1 MTDGVIERITRIT
14 HTTHTTQRRVI
25 IQRVAGAVA
34 VLWAAVTVTFIALQ
48 LIPGDIAAIM
58 AGQSSYEGLEDA
70 IRKEWNLDQP
80 WHVQYF
86 HYVARVFTGDFGRS
100 YVKREDVSVILGQ
113 SIGPTIQLALAAG
126 LLAVVSAIVV
136 SLLTAGRNGPLRS
149 FFIGFELLVNSIP
162 VFWSGLVLLIAFS
175 VKIQLFPISGAD
187 GLVSLVLPAIVLALP
202 TFGLLSQVLREA
214 MERSLEQP
222 FALTALSRGISP
234 LRLRTHHALRHGLV
248 PAVTLAGWL
257 IGHLLGGAV
266 ITETVF
272 SRPGLGTTTLQA
284 VLGKDV
290 PVVFAVV
297 LIVALV
303 YVVTSALVDIS
314 YSIIDPRTKG
324 SS

>member
-1 MTDGVIERITRIT
+1 MSDHVAARNS
-14 HTTHTTQRRVI
+14 QRTLI
-25 IQRVAGAVA
+25 LQRLAGSVA
-34 VLWAAVTVTFIALQ
+34 VLWAAVTVTFIALH

-58 AGQSSYEGLEDA
+58 AGQSSYEGLEAA

-80 WHVQYF
+80 WYVQYL
-86 HYVARVFTGDFGRS
+86 HYVARVFSGDFGRS
-100 YVKREDVSVILGQ
+100 YVKREDVSVIIGQ
-113 SIGPTIQLALAAG
+113 AIGPTVQLALAAG
-126 LLAVVSAIVV
+126 LLAVVGAIVV
-136 SLLTAGRNGPLRS
+136 AVLTSGRNRALRS
-149 FFIGFELLVNSIP
+149 FFVGFELLVNSVP

-175 VKIQLFPISGAD
+175 VQIPIFPISGAD
-187 GLVSLVLPAIVLALP
+187 GFLSLVLPAIVLALP
-202 TFGLLSQVLREA
+202 TFGLLSQVLRDA
-214 MERSLEQP
+214 MERALEQP
-222 FALTALSRGISP
+222 FALTALSRGIGP

-314 YSIIDPRTKG
+314 YSVIDPRTKG
-324 SS
+324 ST

>member
-1 MTDGVIERITRIT
+1 MTDRAAVHATRRGAVI
-14 HTTHTTQRRVI
+14 RRL
-25 IQRVAGAVA
+25 AGAAV

-58 AGQSSYEGLEDA
+58 AGQNSYAGLEDA

-80 WHVQYF
+80 WHVQYV
-86 HYVARVFTGDFGRS
+86 HYVARLFTGDFGRS
-100 YVKREDVSVILGQ
+100 YVKREDVSAILGQ
-113 SIGPTIQLALAAG
+113 AIGPTIQLALAAG
-126 LLAVVSAIVV
+126 FVAVAAAVAAA
-136 SLLTAGRNGPLRS
+136 LLTAGRHGALRS

-162 VFWSGLVLLIAFS
+162 VFWSGLVLLVAFS
-175 VKIQLFPISGAD
+175 VKIRIFPISGAD
-187 GLVSLVLPAIVLALP
+187 GFPALVLPAIVLALP

-214 MERSLEQP
+214 MERALEQP
-222 FALTALSRGISP
+222 FALTALSRGIGP

-248 PAVTLAGWL
+248 PTVTLAGWL
-257 IGHLLGGAV
+257 IGQLLGGAV

-284 VLGKDV
+284 VLGKDI

-324 SS
+324 SP

>member
-1 MTDGVIERITRIT
+1 MSSGLRTSGSRRGVIV
-14 HTTHTTQRRVI
+14 RRL
-25 IQRVAGAVA
+25 AGSLA
-34 VLWAAVTVTFIALQ
+34 VLWAAVTVTFVALQ

-58 AGQSSYEGLEDA
+58 AGQSSYEGLEEA

-80 WHVQYF
+80 WHVQYL
-86 HYVARVFTGDFGRS
+86 HYVTRIFSGDFGRS
-100 YVKREDVSVILGQ
+100 YVKREEVSVILGQ
-113 SIGPTIQLALAAG
+113 AIGPTIQLALAAG
-126 LLAVVSAIVV
+126 LLAIAGAIAVA
-136 SLLTAGRNGPLRS
+136 LLTAGRNRALRA
-149 FFIGFELLVNSIP
+149 FFIGFELLVNSVP
-162 VFWSGLVLLIAFS
+162 VFWSGLVLLIVFS
-175 VKIQLFPISGAD
+175 VKIPLFPISGAD
-187 GLVSLVLPAIVLALP
+187 GFASLVLPAIVLALP

-214 MERSLEQP
+214 MERALEQP
-222 FALTALSRGISP
+222 FAITALARGIGP
-234 LRLRTHHALRHGLV
+234 LRLRTHHALRHGLM
-248 PAVTLAGWL
+248 PTVTLAGWL

-314 YSIIDPRTKG
+314 YSFIDPRTQG
-324 SS
+324 TP

>member
-1 MTDGVIERITRIT
+1 MSDGAATHATRRGVVV
-14 HTTHTTQRRVI
+14 QRL
-25 IQRVAGAVA
+25 AGAVA

-80 WHVQYF
+80 WHVQYV
-86 HYVARVFTGDFGRS
+86 HYVARVFSGDFGRS

-113 SIGPTIQLALAAG
+113 AIVPTVQLALAAG
-126 LLAVVSAIVV
+126 LLAVVAAIVV
-136 SLLTAGRNGPLRS
+136 ALLTAGRNRALRS
-149 FFIGFELLVNSIP
+149 FFIGFELLVNSVP

-175 VKIQLFPISGAD
+175 VKIQIFPISGAD
-187 GLVSLVLPAIVLALP
+187 GFSSLVLPAIVLALP

-214 MERSLEQP
+214 MERALEQP

-257 IGHLLGGAV
+257 IGQLLGGAV

-303 YVVTSALVDIS
+303 YVVTSTLVDIS
-314 YSIIDPRTKG
+314 YAVIDPRTKG
-324 SS
+324 SP